1 MTEVLDG
8 QMPGLPSRRRP
19 PWRAART
26 GNRRAPTAHSE
37 DDRRGGS
44 GAERVLG
51 VGALLWLTLTVIAPL
66 AFTVVFSFGRSTFGG
81 VTVGFTLQDYQA
93 ALSGFYVR
101 TFLRTLVFA
110 FGGTALTLAIGA
122 PVAYAVAMKAHRLRP
137 ILIGALLIPYWTS
150 FLLRTLSWE
159 TLLAPGGIVQD
170 IANGLHIHH
179 GQLALLNT
187 QYAVAVGMVYAYLPL
202 AVIPLLV
209 AFQRVPRSILEAS
222 KDLGAGR
229 VRTFTSVTLP
239 VVRAGIAAS
248 VVLTF
253 VPMTG
258 EFVIPALLG
267 GDKGVLMGGLIYSQY
282 FESANYAV
290 GSAMAVLV
298 LAAIGLVL
306 AVVLRFTKGLGGIIA

>member
-1 MTEVLDG
+1 VTGTLEG
-8 QMPGLPSRRRP
+8 PGLLPGPRRP
-19 PWRAART
+19 WRPARPGKT
-26 GNRRAPTAHSE
+26 QAGGAHSE
-37 DDRRGGS
+37 DDRGGGA
-44 GAERVLG
+44 GAERILG

-66 AFTVVFSFGRSTFGG
+66 IFTVVFSFGRSTFGG
-81 VTVGFTLQDYQA
+81 VSVGFTFQDYQT
-93 ALSGFYVR
+93 ALSGFYVQ

-110 FGGTALTLAIGA
+110 VGGTALTLAIGA
-122 PVAYAVAMKAHRLRP
+122 PVAYVVAMKAGRLRP
-137 ILIGALLIPYWTS
+137 VLIAALLIPYWTS

-159 TLLAPGGIVQD
+159 TLLAPGGVVQD
-170 IANGLHIHH
+170 IVNGLHLHS
-179 GQLALLNT
+179 GPLALLNT

-202 AVIPLLV
+202 AAIPLLV
-209 AFQRVPRSILEAS
+209 AFQRVPPSILEAS

-229 VRTFTSVTLP
+229 IRTFISVTLP
-239 VVRAGIAAS
+239 VIRAGIAAS

-258 EFVIPALLG
+258 EFVIPSLLG
-267 GDKGVLMGGLIYSQY
+267 GDKGVLMGGLIYNQY

-306 AVVLRFTKGLGGIIA
+306 AVVLRFTRGLGGVII

>member
-1 MTEVLDG
+1 VTERLG
-8 QMPGLPSRRRP
+8 TPRPGIRPWGRRP
-19 PWRAART
+19 CGGAPPPARAEART
-26 GNRRAPTAHSE
+26 EDGHS
-37 DDRRGGS
+37 GGT

-66 AFTVVFSFGRSTFGG
+66 VFTLVFSFGTSTFGG
-81 VTVGFTLQDYQA
+81 VKAGFSFQNYQT
-93 ALSGFYVR
+93 ALSGFYVQ

-110 FGGTALTLAIGA
+110 VGGTALTLLVGA
-122 PVAYAVAMKAHRLRP
+122 PVAYVVAMKAGRLRP
-137 ILIGALLIPYWTS
+137 FLIAALLIPYWTS

-170 IANGLHIHH
+170 ILNGLHIHH

-202 AVIPLLV
+202 AAIPLLV
-209 AFQRVPRSILEAS
+209 AFQRVPPSLLEAS

-229 VRTFTSVTLP
+229 IRTLAFVTLP

-248 VVLTF
+248 VILTF

-258 EFVIPALLG
+258 EFVIPSLLG
-267 GDKGVLMGGLIYSQY
+267 GDKGVLMGGLIYNQY

-306 AVVLRFTKGLGGIIA
+306 AVVLRFTKGLGGVIT